1 MKYLKMIE
9 FLAGELA
16 RTEELLKSQSS
27 ANAKL
32 SNTMIELDHWK
43 EEALEYRNEI
53 EPKWWAKEKELYQ
66 ELEKAKEINDKYNI
80 EVMHEQSD
88 LVAELEGNLSILED
102 EIEELKSSIVSINQ
116 DRIKVVG
123 ELEDKIKSLND
134 KYSKSWANEIAYHH
148 LKKVYDE
155 DKSYYEN
162 KIAKLQVEI
171 NHLKHNK

>member
-80 EVMHEQSD
+80 EVLHEQSD
-88 LVAELEGNLSILED
+88 LVAELEE
-102 EIEELKSSIVSINQ
+102 
-116 DRIKVVG
+116 KV
-123 ELEDKIKSLND
+123 KSLND
-134 KYSKSWANEIAYHH
+134 KYSKAWANDFAYHH

-171 NHLKHNK
+171 NHFKNNK

>member
-16 RTEELLKSQSS
+16 RTEELLKSQSG

-32 SNTMIELDHWK
+32 SNTMIELEHWK

-80 EVMHEQSD
+80 EVLHEQSD
-88 LVAELEGNLSILED
+88 LVAELEE
-102 EIEELKSSIVSINQ
+102 
-116 DRIKVVG
+116 KV
-123 ELEDKIKSLND
+123 KSLND
-134 KYSKSWANEIAYHH
+134 KYSKAWANEIAYHH

>member
-16 RTEELLKSQSS
+16 RTEELLKSQSG

-32 SNTMIELDHWK
+32 SNTMIELEHWK

-80 EVMHEQSD
+80 EVLHEQSD
-88 LVAELEGNLSILED
+88 LVAELEGNISILD
-102 EIEELKSSIVSINQ
+102 
-116 DRIKVVG
+116 
-123 ELEDKIKSLND
+123 DKIRALTAELNQTKTRE
-134 KYSKSWANEIAYHH
+134 KYLI
-148 LKKVYDE
+148 DII
-155 DKSYYEN
+155 DKSDEAYEN
-162 KIAKLQVEI
+162 QIAKLQIEI

>member
-80 EVMHEQSD
+80 EVLHEQSD
-88 LVAELEGNLSILED
+88 LVAELEGNLSILD
-102 EIEELKSSIVSINQ
+102 
-116 DRIKVVG
+116 
-123 ELEDKIKSLND
+123 DKIRALTAELNQTKTREKYLKDIINKSD
-134 KYSKSWANEIAYHH
+134 AA
-148 LKKVYDE
+148 
-155 DKSYYEN
+155 YEN
-162 KIAKLQVEI
+162 QVAKLQVEV
-171 NHLKHNK
+171 NNLKHNK

>member
-1 MKYLKMIE
+1 MMRSNMKYLKMIE

-16 RTEELLKSQSS
+16 KAEELVKNQSVI
-27 ANAKL
+27 NAKL
-32 SNTMIELDHWK
+32 EQMTIEKDHWK

-53 EPKWWAKEKELYQ
+53 EPKWWDKEKELYE

-80 EVMHEQSD
+80 EVLHEQSD
-88 LVAELEGNLSILED
+88 LVAELEE
-102 EIEELKSSIVSINQ
+102 
-116 DRIKVVG
+116 KV
-123 ELEDKIKSLND
+123 KSLND
-134 KYSKSWANEIAYHH
+134 KYSKAWANDFAYHH

-171 NHLKHNK
+171 NHFKNNK

>member
-66 ELEKAKEINDKYNI
+66 ELEK
-80 EVMHEQSD
+80 
-88 LVAELEGNLSILED
+88 
-102 EIEELKSSIVSINQ
+102 LK
-116 DRIKVVG
+116 R
-123 ELEDKIKSLND
+123 
-134 KYSKSWANEIAYHH
+134 
-148 LKKVYDE
+148 
-155 DKSYYEN
+155 
-162 KIAKLQVEI
+162 
-171 NHLKHNK
+171 

>member
-16 RTEELLKSQSS
+16 RTEELLKSQSG

-53 EPKWWAKEKELYQ
+53 EPKWWAKEKELYE

-80 EVMHEQSD
+80 EVLHEQSD
-88 LVAELEGNLSILED
+88 LVAELEGNLSILD
-102 EIEELKSSIVSINQ
+102 
-116 DRIKVVG
+116 
-123 ELEDKIKSLND
+123 DKIRALTAELNQTKTREKYLKDIINKSD
-134 KYSKSWANEIAYHH
+134 AA
-148 LKKVYDE
+148 
-155 DKSYYEN
+155 YEN
-162 KIAKLQVEI
+162 QIAKLQVEV
-171 NHLKHNK
+171 NNLKHNK

>member
-16 RTEELLKSQSS
+16 RTEELLKSQSD

-53 EPKWWAKEKELYQ
+53 EPKWWDKEKELYQ

-80 EVMHEQSD
+80 EVLHEQSD
-88 LVAELEGNLSILED
+88 LVAELEGNLSILD
-102 EIEELKSSIVSINQ
+102 
-116 DRIKVVG
+116 
-123 ELEDKIKSLND
+123 DKIRALTAELNQAKTREKYLIDIVNKSCN
-134 KYSKSWANEIAYHH
+134 AY
-148 LKKVYDE
+148 E
-155 DKSYYEN
+155 E
-162 KIAKLQVEI
+162 KIAKLQIEI

>member
-16 RTEELLKSQSS
+16 RTEELLKSQSG

-32 SNTMIELDHWK
+32 SNTMIELEHWK

-80 EVMHEQSD
+80 EVLHEQSD
-88 LVAELEGNLSILED
+88 LVAELEGKVGSLTAEN
-102 EIEELKSSIVSINQ
+102 EELKSSIVSINQ
-116 DRIKVVG
+116 DRIKAVG
-123 ELEDKIKSLND
+123 HLDDKIRALTAELNQT
-134 KYSKSWANEIAYHH
+134 KTRERY
-148 LKKVYDE
+148 LKDII
-155 DKSYYEN
+155 DKSDEAYEN
-162 KIAKLQVEI
+162 QIAKLQIEI

>member
-16 RTEELLKSQSS
+16 RTEELLKSQSG

-80 EVMHEQSD
+80 EVLHEQSD
-88 LVAELEGNLSILED
+88 LVAELEGNLSILDDKLRALTAALNQTKTREKY
-102 EIEELKSSIVSINQ
+102 LKDIIN
-116 DRIKVVG
+116 
-123 ELEDKIKSLND
+123 KSD
-134 KYSKSWANEIAYHH
+134 AA
-148 LKKVYDE
+148 
-155 DKSYYEN
+155 YEN
-162 KIAKLQVEI
+162 QIAKLQVEV
-171 NHLKHNK
+171 NNLKHNK

>member
-80 EVMHEQSD
+80 EVLHEQSD
-88 LVAELEGNLSILED
+88 FVAELEGNLSILD
-102 EIEELKSSIVSINQ
+102 
-116 DRIKVVG
+116 
-123 ELEDKIKSLND
+123 DKIRALTAELNQTKTREKYLKDIINKSD
-134 KYSKSWANEIAYHH
+134 AAY
-148 LKKVYDE
+148 E
-155 DKSYYEN
+155 E
-162 KIAKLQVEI
+162 KIAKLQVEV
-171 NHLKHNK
+171 NNLKHNK

>member
-88 LVAELEGNLSILED
+88 LVAELEGNLSILD
-102 EIEELKSSIVSINQ
+102 
-116 DRIKVVG
+116 
-123 ELEDKIKSLND
+123 DKIRALTAELNQTKTREKYLKDIINKSD
-134 KYSKSWANEIAYHH
+134 AA
-148 LKKVYDE
+148 
-155 DKSYYEN
+155 YEN
-162 KIAKLQVEI
+162 QVAKLQVEV
-171 NHLKHNK
+171 NNLKHNK

>member
-16 RTEELLKSQSS
+16 RTEELLKSQSG

-53 EPKWWAKEKELYQ
+53 EPKWWAKEKELYE

-80 EVMHEQSD
+80 EVLHEQSD
-88 LVAELEGNLSILED
+88 LVAELEGNLSILD
-102 EIEELKSSIVSINQ
+102 
-116 DRIKVVG
+116 
-123 ELEDKIKSLND
+123 DKIRALTAELNQT
-134 KYSKSWANEIAYHH
+134 KTRERY
-148 LKKVYDE
+148 LKDII
-155 DKSYYEN
+155 DKSDAAYEN
-162 KIAKLQVEI
+162 QIAKLQVEV
-171 NHLKHNK
+171 NNLKHNK

>member
-16 RTEELLKSQSS
+16 RTEELLKSQSG

-32 SNTMIELDHWK
+32 SNTMIELEHWK

-53 EPKWWAKEKELYQ
+53 EPKWWDKEKELYQ

-80 EVMHEQSD
+80 EVLHEQSD
-88 LVAELEGNLSILED
+88 LVAELEE
-102 EIEELKSSIVSINQ
+102 
-116 DRIKVVG
+116 KV
-123 ELEDKIKSLND
+123 KSLND
-134 KYSKSWANEIAYHH
+134 KYSKAWANEIAYHH

-162 KIAKLQVEI
+162 KIAKLQVEV

>member
-16 RTEELLKSQSS
+16 RTEELVKNQKSTE
-27 ANAKL
+27 NKL
-32 SNTMIELDHWK
+32 NNTIIELDHWK

-53 EPKWWAKEKELYQ
+53 EPQWWAKEKELKA

-80 EVMHEQSD
+80 EVLHEQSD
-88 LVAELEGNLSILED
+88 LVAELEE
-102 EIEELKSSIVSINQ
+102 
-116 DRIKVVG
+116 KV
-123 ELEDKIKSLND
+123 KSLND

-171 NHLKHNK
+171 NHFKNNK

>member
-16 RTEELLKSQSS
+16 RTEELLKSQSG

-80 EVMHEQSD
+80 EVLHEQSD
-88 LVAELEGNLSILED
+88 LVAELEGNLSILD
-102 EIEELKSSIVSINQ
+102 
-116 DRIKVVG
+116 
-123 ELEDKIKSLND
+123 DKIRALTAELNQTKTREKYLKDIINKSD
-134 KYSKSWANEIAYHH
+134 AA
-148 LKKVYDE
+148 
-155 DKSYYEN
+155 YEN
-162 KIAKLQVEI
+162 QIAKLQVEV
-171 NHLKHNK
+171 NNLKHNK

>member
-16 RTEELLKSQSS
+16 RTEELLKSQSG

-32 SNTMIELDHWK
+32 SNTMIELEHWK

-80 EVMHEQSD
+80 EVLHEQSD
-88 LVAELEGNLSILED
+88 LVAELEE
-102 EIEELKSSIVSINQ
+102 
-116 DRIKVVG
+116 KV
-123 ELEDKIKSLND
+123 KSLND
-134 KYSKSWANEIAYHH
+134 KYSKAWANEIAYHH

-162 KIAKLQVEI
+162 KIAKLQVEV

>member
-16 RTEELLKSQSS
+16 RTEELVKNQKSTE
-27 ANAKL
+27 NKL
-32 SNTMIELDHWK
+32 NNTIIELDHWK

-53 EPKWWAKEKELYQ
+53 EPQWWAKEKELKA

-80 EVMHEQSD
+80 EVLHEQSD
-88 LVAELEGNLSILED
+88 LVAELEE
-102 EIEELKSSIVSINQ
+102 
-116 DRIKVVG
+116 KV
-123 ELEDKIKSLND
+123 KSLND

-162 KIAKLQVEI
+162 KIAKLQVEV

>member
-1 MKYLKMIE
+1 MRSNMKYLKMIE

-80 EVMHEQSD
+80 EVLHEQSD
-88 LVAELEGNLSILED
+88 LVAELEE
-102 EIEELKSSIVSINQ
+102 
-116 DRIKVVG
+116 KV
-123 ELEDKIKSLND
+123 KSLND
-134 KYSKSWANEIAYHH
+134 KYSKAWANDFAYHH

-171 NHLKHNK
+171 NHFKNNK

>member
-80 EVMHEQSD
+80 EVLHEQSD
-88 LVAELEGNLSILED
+88 LVAELEGNLSILD
-102 EIEELKSSIVSINQ
+102 
-116 DRIKVVG
+116 
-123 ELEDKIKSLND
+123 DKIRALTAELNQTKTREKYLKDIINKSD
-134 KYSKSWANEIAYHH
+134 AAY
-148 LKKVYDE
+148 E
-155 DKSYYEN
+155 E
-162 KIAKLQVEI
+162 KIAKLQVEV
-171 NHLKHNK
+171 NNLKHNK

>member
-1 MKYLKMIE
+1 MRSNMKYLKMIE

-16 RTEELLKSQSS
+16 RTEELVKNQKSTE
-27 ANAKL
+27 NKL
-32 SNTMIELDHWK
+32 NNTIIELDHWK

-53 EPKWWAKEKELYQ
+53 EPQWWAKEKELKA

-80 EVMHEQSD
+80 EVLHEQSD
-88 LVAELEGNLSILED
+88 LVAELEE
-102 EIEELKSSIVSINQ
+102 
-116 DRIKVVG
+116 KV
-123 ELEDKIKSLND
+123 KSLND

-171 NHLKHNK
+171 NHFKNNK

>member
-16 RTEELLKSQSS
+16 RTEELVKNQSVI
-27 ANAKL
+27 NAKL
-32 SNTMIELDHWK
+32 EHMTTEKDHWK

-53 EPKWWAKEKELYQ
+53 EPKWW
-66 ELEKAKEINDKYNI
+66 
-80 EVMHEQSD
+80 
-88 LVAELEGNLSILED
+88 D
-102 EIEELKSSIVSINQ
+102 ERKQ
-116 DRIKVVG
+116 Y
-123 ELEDKIKSLND
+123 EDKIKSLND

-162 KIAKLQVEI
+162 KIAKLQVEV

>member
-16 RTEELLKSQSS
+16 RTEELLKSQSG

-32 SNTMIELDHWK
+32 SNTMIELEHWK

-80 EVMHEQSD
+80 EVLHEQSD
-88 LVAELEGNLSILED
+88 LVAELEGNLSILD
-102 EIEELKSSIVSINQ
+102 
-116 DRIKVVG
+116 
-123 ELEDKIKSLND
+123 DKIRALTAELNQTKTRE
-134 KYSKSWANEIAYHH
+134 KY
-148 LKKVYDE
+148 LKDII
-155 DKSYYEN
+155 DKSDEAYEN
-162 KIAKLQVEI
+162 QIAKLQIEI